1 MKTVLIT
8 GHHGLIGR
16 HISPLLEKKGYKI
29 KGIDLKDNNGDI
41 TNSFQLQEAISGCHG
56 IINLAAVSRV
66 IWAENNPAKCWKTN
80 ALASQ
85 SLLKIAAES
94 SLKPWVL
101 MASSREIYGE
111 QSKLPVH
118 EDSTLQPIN
127 IYGAAK
133 YFLEKETFEA
143 RNSGINTAIVRFA
156 NVYGCIHDH
165 TDRVLPAFC
174 QNAVKGLPL
183 RIDGFDHLFDFTHI
197 EDTARGVLAL
207 VEQLD
212 TGEKKLPPIHLL
224 PGIGTTLYEAACHAL
239 ESADS
244 PSNIYESTSR
254 EYDVSRFIGN
264 PDRAYELLGWKAHIT
279 PKQGINLLVKAFQSS
294 IEGKTYENS

>member
-1 MKTVLIT
+1 MKTLLIT
-8 GHHGLIGR
+8 GHQGLIGR
-16 HISPLLEKKGYKI
+16 HISPLLEKKGFKI

-41 TNSFQLQEAISGCHG
+41 TNFSKLQEAISGCHG
-56 IINLAAVSRV
+56 VIHLAAVSRV
-66 IWAENNPAKCWKTN
+66 IWAEKDPAKCWKTN

-111 QSKLPVH
+111 QSKLPVP
-118 EDSTLQPIN
+118 EDATLRPIN

-143 RNSGINTAIVRFA
+143 RNAGINTGIVRFA

-183 RIDGFDHLFDFTHI
+183 RIDGFDHLFDFTYI

-212 TGEKKLPPIHLL
+212 TGEKNLPPIHLL
-224 PGIGTTLYEAACHAL
+224 PGVGTTLYEAACFAL
-239 ESADS
+239 KSADS
-244 PSNIYESTSR
+244 SSKINESASR
-254 EYDVSRFIGN
+254 EYDVCRFIGN
-264 PDRAYELLGWKAHIT
+264 PERAYELLGWKAHIT
-279 PKQGINLLVKAFQSS
+279 PEQGINMLVKAFQSS
-294 IEGKTYENS
+294 MEGK

>member
-1 MKTVLIT
+1 MKTLLIT
-8 GHHGLIGR
+8 GHQGLIGR
-16 HISPLLEKKGYKI
+16 HISPLLEKNGYKI

-41 TNSFQLQEAISGCHG
+41 TNASQLQDAISDCHG
-56 IINLAAVSRV
+56 IIHLAAVSRV
-66 IWAENNPAKCWKTN
+66 VWAEKDPAKCWKTN

-85 SLLKIAAES
+85 SLLKIVSDS

-118 EDSTLQPIN
+118 EDATLRPIN

-133 YFLEKETFEA
+133 YFLEKETLEA

-156 NVYGCIHDH
+156 NVYGCIDDH
-165 TDRVLPAFC
+165 ADRVLPAFC
-174 QNAVKGLPL
+174 RNAVESKPL

-197 EDTARGVLAL
+197 EDTAKGVLAL

-212 TGEKKLPPIHLL
+212 AGERNLPAIHLL
-224 PGIGTTLYEAACHAL
+224 PGIGTTLYEAAGYAL
-239 ESADS
+239 KFADS
-244 PSNIYESTSR
+244 TSKIYESASR
-254 EYDVSRFIGN
+254 NYDVCRFIGK
-264 PDRAYELLGWKAHIT
+264 PERAYELLDWKARIT
-279 PKQGINLLVKAFQSS
+279 PEQGINMLVKAFQSS
-294 IEGKTYENS
+294 KEGKNR